1 VRSSKSLNFLI
12 DAQVPRR
19 MAAWLTAVGCSAVL
33 TLDLP
38 DGNRTT
44 DEQINLVFTFI

>member
-1 VRSSKSLNFLI
+1 MNFLV
-12 DAQVPRR
+12 DAQLPRR
-19 MAAWLTAVGCSAVL
+19 MAAWLAAVGCDAIH

-44 DEQINLVFTFI
+44 DEQINDAAAR